1 MNIIYNRKNL
11 YIILSVMVVKLV
23 SWIIFIIYLLICY
36 DLRFVLYVNIGCNVV
51 KRVLMKIYL
60 RVLIKYMLII
70 CKLI

>member
-11 YIILSVMVVKLV
+11 YIILSVMVVMLV

-36 DLRFVLYVNIGCNVV
+36 DLRFVLYVNNVV